1 MYISKIQLANFKRF
15 SHLTID
21 LSAIQPPK
29 LVLLI
34 GANGSGKSSLFDA
47 FEWVSLDIKN
57 QVSPSTPVFRTDYYG
72 KDNKKAYVK
81 IEFSNGEFL
90 EQRELEQYD
99 KGNITNV
106 QYSRRFNSNL
116 FYGRSAFRHSPY
128 ITTNNKTANITA
140 DTDRPKFLID
150 SDQRF
155 INDVPAFVNKILSE
169 VFNEQNQVVGE
180 VLRERYIVPINKA
193 LANIFGEEQSTS
205 LSLINISLP
214 TIDDFLEITF
224 KKGTSEFGYEL
235 LSSGEKEIFG
245 ILLNLLV
252 RRESFQD
259 TIYFID
265 ELDVHLNTSLQYSLL
280 KEITENWI
288 PENCQFWTASHSL
301 GFIQYARES
310 EEAVILD
317 FNQFDFDLPQ
327 TIVPQPKETL
337 EVFEIAVPK
346 EVIFQIFDGKQI
358 ILCEN
363 KDDDYYNLLNLG
375 DKVFVG
381 VQDKDTVF
389 RNIKANT
396 NYFGIIDRDY
406 LADNEINTL
415 QARYPNLFILDLY
428 TFENYLYH
436 PENIREAAED
446 FDVEAYKQNLI
457 EQKKAQYDTILLN
470 LKPTRSGYKILR
482 DENLSSNLSSEAD
495 LIVQSLRSDEFEDFY
510 KFLNMK
516 NVNHSFIDKT
526 KITKKQLAKT
536 AWFKNKI
543 TEILFRPRQSAS

>member
-1 MYISKIQLANFKRF
+1 MHISKIQLLNFKRF
-15 SHLTID
+15 SDLTID
-21 LSAIQPPK
+21 LSAFQPPPK

-47 FEWVSLDIKN
+47 FERLS
-57 QVSPSTPVFRTDYYG
+57 QVARGEHGFFDDYYK
-72 KDNKKAYVK
+72 KDRKTPRMFVDFDNYERIKHTFPSFPTEKL
-81 IEFSNGEFL
+81 S
-90 EQRELEQYD
+90 YD
-99 KGNITNV
+99 V
-106 QYSRRFNSNL
+106 S
-116 FYGRSAFRHSPY
+116 FYGRSAMRQTPRL
-128 ITTNNKTANITA
+128 TRKALTATVDVGN
-140 DTDRPKFLID
+140 DSDRPRYLID
-150 SDQRF
+150 IDERF
-155 INDVPAFVNKILSE
+155 ENDVVLLINKILGE
-169 VFNEQNQVVGE
+169 VFNEKGE
-180 VLRERYIVPINKA
+180 FDAKILRERYIVPINEA
-193 LANIFGEEQSTS
+193 LKRIFGEDVATT
-205 LSLINISLP
+205 LALMNLSLP
-214 TIDDFLEITF
+214 TNGKPAQITF
-224 KKGTSEFGYEL
+224 KKGNSTFEYEL
-235 LSSGEKEIFG
+235 LSSGEKEIFS
-245 ILLNLLV
+245 ILLNLLM
-252 RRESFQD
+252 RRDSFQD

-301 GFIQYARES
+301 GFIQYAREF
-310 EEAVILD
+310 ERAVILD
-317 FNQFDFDLPQ
+317 FDQFDFDLPQ

-337 EVFEIAVPK
+337 EVFEVAVPK

-389 RNIKANT
+389 RNIKANIH
-396 NYFGIIDRDY
+396 YFGIIDRDY

-436 PENIREAAED
+436 PENIREAAAD

-457 EQKKAQYDTILLN
+457 EHKKAQYDTILLN

-536 AWFKNKI
+536 SWFKNKI
-543 TEILFRPRQSAS
+543 TEILSRPRQSA